1 MNREI
6 EFRGKRKDNEE
17 WVYGDLYQEKKPF
30 SKTKEIIEVKIVE
43 HRPDLCLVSGAPDN
57 NHWWRDVIPET
68 VGRLIGKKDIKD
80 IPIYEGDIF
89 KFKFMEELNKPI
101 ELIGSFVWNDEDL
114 SYEIDIYSNEHPEY
128 VCLHYA
134 GNGQMYDFE
143 IIGNI
148 FDNAEL
154 LNK

>member
-1 MNREI
+1 MREYK
-6 EFRGKRKDNEE
+6 FRGKEKTIG
-17 WVYGDLYQEKKPF
+17 WVYGSLLYFGANEYAIHLRNAEG
-30 SKTKEIIEVKIVE
+30 SLIV
-43 HRPDLCLVSGAPDN
+43 DSG
-57 NHWWRDVIPET
+57 T

-101 ELIGSFVWNDEDL
+101 ELIGSFAWNDEDL

-128 VCLHYA
+128 VCLHYR

-148 FDNAEL
+148 FDNPDL
-154 LNK
+154 LK